1 LIAKGGLADD
11 GPMSDLTSAPSADSA
26 PSAVTVITVVRNG
39 ASTVEASIESVLGQS
54 HRPLEHVIV
63 DGGSTDGTLE
73 ILRRYG
79 DRVRWI
85 SEPDRGLYDAMNKG
99 LSLVR
104 DPNRYVIFLN
114 ADDSLHAP
122 DAIARAVALSDR
134 EDFLYGRLERLDEEL
149 GDRDV
154 IGRPVTARDLLFGMR
169 AHHQTILARKSVF
182 DRIGGFR
189 IEYRIAA
196 DYDWVVRAFQSR
208 EITRRFVPVV
218 VATMRRGGFSERSY
232 LAGIGERRRIV
243 GAAYSRLDQLRF
255 LAYSAY
261 GDYARWGLQRLL
273 RSLGLLPLARRL
285 KRSIGA
291 ASRA

>member
-1 LIAKGGLADD
+1 
-11 GPMSDLTSAPSADSA
+11 MSDPTSASP
-26 PSAVTVITVVRNG
+26 AVTVITVVRNG
-39 ASTVEASIESVLGQS
+39 GATIEASVESVLAQS
-54 HRPLEHVIV
+54 HRPLEHVVV

-73 ILRRYG
+73 ILRRFG

-99 LSLVR
+99 LALVR
-104 DPNRYVIFLN
+104 DPDRYVIFLN
-114 ADDSLHAP
+114 ADDSFHAP
-122 DAIARAVALSDR
+122 DAIARVFALSDR
-134 EDFLYGRLERLDEEL
+134 EDFLYGRLERLDEEF

-154 IGRPVTARDLLFGMR
+154 IGRPVAARDLLFGMR

-208 EITRRFVPVV
+208 EIARRFVPVV
-218 VATMRRGGFSERSY
+218 ITTMRRGGFSERSY

-243 GAAYSRLDQLRF
+243 RAAYSRADQIRF
-255 LAYSAY
+255 LAYSVY
-261 GDYARWGLQRLL
+261 GDYGRWGLQRLL
-273 RSLGLLPLARRL
+273 RSLGLLSLVRRL

-291 ASRA
+291 

>member
-1 LIAKGGLADD
+1 
-11 GPMSDLTSAPSADSA
+11 MSDLPSAA
-26 PSAVTVITVVRNG
+26 SAVTVITVVRNG
-39 ASTVEASIESVLGQS
+39 AATIEASIESVLAQS

-73 ILRRYG
+73 VLCRYG
-79 DRVRWI
+79 ERVRWI

-99 LSLVR
+99 LDLVR
-104 DPNRYVIFLN
+104 DPARYVIFLN
-114 ADDSLHAP
+114 ADDSFHAP
-122 DAIARAVALSDR
+122 DAIARTLALSDR
-134 EDFLYGRLERLDEEL
+134 EDFIYGRLERLDEDL

-154 IGRPVTARDLLFGMR
+154 IGRPVTSRDLLFGMR
-169 AHHQTILARKSVF
+169 CHHQTILCRKSVF

-196 DYDWVVRAFQSR
+196 DYDWVVRAFHSP
-208 EITRRFVPVV
+208 EVTRRFVPVV

-243 GAAYSRLDQLRF
+243 REAYSRADVVRF
-255 LAYSAY
+255 LAYSVY
-261 GDYARWGLQRLL
+261 GDYGRWGVQQLFR
-273 RSLGLLPLARRL
+273 RLGLIPLVRRF

-291 ASRA
+291 PSGA

>member
-1 LIAKGGLADD
+1 MRE
-11 GPMSDLTSAPSADSA
+11 PMSPPA
-26 PSAVTVITVVRNG
+26 AVTVITVVRNG
-39 ASTVEASIESVLGQS
+39 AATIASAVESVLAQS
-54 HRPLEHVIV
+54 HPPLEHVIV

-73 ILRRYG
+73 ILHGFG

-99 LSLVR
+99 LSLIR
-104 DPNRYVIFLN
+104 DPDRYVIFLN
-114 ADDSLHAP
+114 ADDSFHAP
-122 DAIARAVALSDR
+122 DAIAHALALSDR
-134 EDFLYGRLERLDEEL
+134 EDFLYGRLERLDEEF

-154 IGRPVTARDLLFGMR
+154 IGGPVAARDLLFGMR
-169 AHHQTILARKSVF
+169 AHHQTILARKRVF
-182 DRIGGFR
+182 DTIGGFR

-218 VATMRRGGFSERSY
+218 VTTMRRGGVSERGY
-232 LAGIGERRRIV
+232 LAGIAERRRIV
-243 GAAYSRLDQLRF
+243 RAAYSRADQLRF
-255 LAYSAY
+255 LVYSVY
-261 GDYARWGLQRLL
+261 GDYGRWGLLHVL

-291 ASRA
+291 PSRA